1 LGSGKGGLEVL
12 MVFKKMMKTIKTIKT
27 SKTTFLS
34 FPSLPLFPKHL
45 GSARQ
50 PLTSTSRG
58 PPKRGCAPRLVLLDE
73 KILWGLDEVNKI
85 SFFQKIVSRCEAP
98 TEPLKVFFKVN
109 PCKGFTSL
117 KNFNPV
123 RFSEVLAVFFEQK
136 FFT

>member
-1 LGSGKGGLEVL
+1 

-85 SFFQKIVSRCEAP
+85 SFFQKSFDV
-98 TEPLKVFFKVN
+98 
-109 PCKGFTSL
+109 
-117 KNFNPV
+117 
-123 RFSEVLAVFFEQK
+123 
-136 FFT
+136 